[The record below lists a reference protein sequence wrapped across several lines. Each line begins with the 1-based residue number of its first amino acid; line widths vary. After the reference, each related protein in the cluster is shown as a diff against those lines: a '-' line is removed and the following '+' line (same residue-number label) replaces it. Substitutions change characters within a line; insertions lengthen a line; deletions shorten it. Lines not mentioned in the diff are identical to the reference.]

1 MIVGG
6 EDLLTVIAWDGMSI
20 SRFEELIVWQKAS
33 LFAQDVYRI
42 TGAGDLRKDFGLR
55 DQMQRAA
62 VSVMSN
68 IAEGFERYNRREF
81 RYFLSIAR
89 GSAAEARSQLYLAR
103 SLGYIDDEEFDQLLT
118 RCVEITRM
126 LTSLRRSLG

>member
-1 MIVGG
+1 
-6 EDLLTVIAWDGMSI
+6 MSI

-33 LFAQDVYRI
+33 VLAQDVYRV
-42 TGAGDLRKDFGLR
+42 TGTGDLRKDFGLR

-89 GSAAEARSQLYLAR
+89 GSAAEVRSQLHLAR
-103 SLGYIDDEEFDQLLT
+103 NLGYIGGEEFDRLLIG
-118 RCVEITRM
+118 CVEITRM
-126 LTSLRRSLG
+126 LTSLRRSLD